1 MESFVLEIGE
11 ILNLAILAGTA
22 ILIATLGEIFT
33 ERSGILNLGVE
44 GMMIMGA
51 ITAYAITY
59 LFHNPWLGIIMGMVI
74 GTMFSLIHAF
84 ITITLKGNQ
93 TVSGLALTML
103 GLGISAVIGKFYDES
118 SVSVIVKQYSFSPV
132 AIPFLSDIPIIG
144 PIFFYGDPIM
154 FIGIISSII
163 LWYFL
168 FKTKFGLTIRAV
180 GENPIVADTLGINV
194 YLVRYLCVMLGGA
207 LAGLAGA
214 HLTIAYTSS
223 WIEGIT
229 QGKGWIAVG
238 LTIFALWNP
247 LRALIGSYLFGLI
260 DILQYRLQPY
270 GIAPSILA
278 MFPYIFTIAALLIGT
293 SKRMKKRKRT
303 PAALGVPY
311 IRGEKE

>member
-1 MESFVLEIGE
+1 MESLLLEIGE

-51 ITAYAITY
+51 ITAYVITY
-59 LFHNPWLGIIMGMVI
+59 LTHNPWLGIIMAMVI
-74 GTMFSLIHAF
+74 GTLFSLIHAF
-84 ITITLKGNQ
+84 ISITLKGNQ

-118 SVSVIVKQYSFSPV
+118 IVSVTVKEYSFSPV
-132 AIPFLSDIPIIG
+132 SIPFLSDIPIIG
-144 PIFFYGDPIM
+144 PALFIGDPIV

-168 FKTKFGLTIRAV
+168 FKTKYGLTIRAV

-194 YLVRYLCVMLGGA
+194 YLIRYLCVMLGGS

-229 QGKGWIAVG
+229 RGKGWIAVG
-238 LTIFALWNP
+238 LTIFAIWNP

-278 MFPYIFTIAALLIGT
+278 MFPYIFTIVALLIGT
-293 SKRMKKRKRT
+293 SKRMKKRKKT

>member
-1 MESFVLEIGE
+1 MESILLEIGE
-11 ILNLAILAGTA
+11 IINLAILAGTA

-51 ITAYAITY
+51 ITAYVMTY
-59 LFHNPWLGIIMGMVI
+59 LTHNPWLGIIMAMIIGML
-74 GTMFSLIHAF
+74 FSLIHAF
-84 ITITLKGNQ
+84 ISITLKGNQ
-93 TVSGLALTML
+93 IVSGLALTMI

-118 SVSVIVKQYSFSPV
+118 TVSLTVKEYSFSLI
-132 AIPFLSDIPIIG
+132 AIPFLSDIPILG
-144 PIFFYGDPIM
+144 PAFFIGDPIV
-154 FIGIISSII
+154 FIGITSSII

-194 YLVRYLCVMLGGA
+194 YLVRYLCVMIGGS

-229 QGKGWIAVG
+229 KGKGWIAIG
-238 LTIFALWNP
+238 LTIFAIWNP

-270 GIAPSILA
+270 GIAPNILA
-278 MFPYIFTIAALLIGT
+278 MFPYIFTITALIIAT
-293 SKRMKKRKRT
+293 SKQRKKT
-303 PAALGVPY
+303 PTALGIPY